1 MNQINL
7 HFQSNTPCS
16 IFINGNNVGIID
28 NEKTF
33 FIDIICY
40 AQSLIVSADPITKNN
55 CYISN
60 TFKSFGSSRIS
71 ADNRSD
77 TSFYIIWRK

>member
-60 TFKSFGSSRIS
+60 TFKFKCCVVFEKILLY
-71 ADNRSD
+71 
-77 TSFYIIWRK
+77 FKHF